1 MYVPAELEDERR
13 MNNPLNFHGF
23 AYSEETSDEDDPNDA
38 YYYAG

>member
-13 MNNPLNFHGF
+13 MNNPLTFHGF
-23 AYSEETSDEDDPNDA
+23 AYSEKTSDEDDPNDA